1 MEAPSLVLPLVYDV
15 STNIT
20 QLAEKRDPGPASA
33 TTAASLQLKRFAE
46 FGVSHNECSLFP
58 AVRDLLCTLSLPS
71 ESQAQVREVSLVR
84 FSQYLMSNFG
94 GCMCCSL
101 LLWCDGEAGRE
112 AGSC

>member
-15 STNIT
+15 STNLT

-33 TTAASLQLKRFAE
+33 TTAASHQLKRFAE

-71 ESQAQVREVSLVR
+71 ESQAQVRLVQSDHKYR
-84 FSQYLMSNFG
+84 QENCL
-94 GCMCCSL
+94 CAL
-101 LLWCDGEAGRE
+101 LYPRAEGT
-112 AGSC
+112 GS